1 MAKGEFV
8 LRLTSMPL
16 FVRIA
21 LVVAV
26 VTFLAF
32 ASLEPDLPPFSAHNA
47 DLWLHGAAYG
57 GLTVILVALFDRSV
71 VCALTA
77 LAISGALEGLQDRV
91 PGRSANWEDA
101 MANAAGVALA
111 FIALLCLRR
120 YLAAR
125 ARPPS

>member
-1 MAKGEFV
+1 M

-16 FVRIA
+16 IVRIA
-21 LVVAV
+21 IVVAV
-26 VTFLAF
+26 VTVLAF
-32 ASLEPDLPPFSAHNA
+32 ASLEPDLAPASAYNA

-57 GLTVILVALFDRSV
+57 GLTFILVALFYRPV
-71 VCALTA
+71 VCALAA
-77 LAISGALEGLQDRV
+77 LAISGALKGLQDRV

-101 MANAAGVALA
+101 MANTTGVALA

-125 ARPPS
+125 ASARHPS